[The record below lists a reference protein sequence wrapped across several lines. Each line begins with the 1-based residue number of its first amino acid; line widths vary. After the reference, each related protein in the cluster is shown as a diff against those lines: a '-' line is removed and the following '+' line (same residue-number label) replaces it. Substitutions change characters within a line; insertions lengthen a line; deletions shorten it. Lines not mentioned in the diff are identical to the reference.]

1 MKHQST
7 AVSVGAAILLATGFL
22 LAAEPLFAAD
32 ATFERN
38 FSTNGRPDL
47 SIATG
52 SGSIHLS
59 AGAPGQVHIVGHI
72 HSSWGA
78 DEGQVRNL
86 ADHPPLEQ
94 TGNIVRVGVH
104 AGNLHNISIDYE
116 IQAPTDAFLEAAS
129 GSGAIVDDGVGAN
142 ARLNTGSGNIHAK
155 GLSGDA
161 TIGTGSGNIEAD
173 FTGSGNIKAETG
185 SGSVELSNVHGGLR
199 AHTGSGHV
207 KVNGTPAGPWQ
218 IETGSGSVELWT
230 GGSAFTLDASCG
242 AGGVE
247 SDRSIA
253 VQGKQSKRH
262 LAGNV
267 NGGGPEVRVETG
279 AGSIHIH

>member
-1 MKHQST
+1 MNFRISPLLLTSVALFT
-7 AVSVGAAILLATGFL
+7 AL
-22 LAAEPLFAAD
+22 PLFAAD

-47 SIATG
+47 SVATG

-72 HSSWGA
+72 HTSWGA
-78 DEGQVRNL
+78 DEVQVRSL

-104 AGNLHNISIDYE
+104 VGNLHNISIDYE
-116 IQAPTDAFLEAAS
+116 IQAPPDAFLEANT
-129 GSGAIVDDGVGAN
+129 GSGAINDDGVGAN

-161 TIGTGSGNIEAD
+161 TLGTGSGSIEAD
-173 FTGSGNIKAETG
+173 FTGGGNIKAETG
-185 SGSVELSNVHGGLR
+185 SGSVELNNVHGGLR

-207 KVNGTPAGPWQ
+207 KVNGSPAGPWQ
-218 IETGSGSVELWT
+218 IETGSGGVELFT
-230 GGSAFTLDASCG
+230 GSSAFTLDASCG
-242 AGGVE
+242 AGSIE
-247 SDRSIA
+247 SDRTVA
-253 VQGKQSKRH
+253 VQGKQSRRH